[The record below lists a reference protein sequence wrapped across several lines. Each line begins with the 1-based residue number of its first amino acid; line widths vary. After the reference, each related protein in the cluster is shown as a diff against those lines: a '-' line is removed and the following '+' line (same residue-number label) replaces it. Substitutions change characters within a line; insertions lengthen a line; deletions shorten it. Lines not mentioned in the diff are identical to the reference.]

1 MSNKLPPA
9 IFIAIDKPSGIS
21 SHAVVE
27 AVRRITGQKRVGHAG
42 TLDPLARGVLVV
54 GVGRA
59 ATRQLETIVEGVK
72 DYITTIRLGLTS
84 TTDDAEGTLTAH
96 PAAAPP
102 DRGAVEAAIKTFI
115 GEIQQRPPAYSALKI
130 GGRPAYKL
138 ARRGKAPPMLPRPVM
153 VHSLDLLDYA
163 WPDIQLRAVT
173 GKGVYIR
180 ALARD
185 IGEALGTGGYMADLT
200 RRRVGSYD
208 LSKALSLEQLSTLW
222 PQIATAAGW
231 EINPPN
237 R

>member
-1 MSNKLPPA
+1 MSTILPPP
-9 IFIAIDKPSGIS
+9 IFIAIDKPPGIS

-27 AVRRITGQKRVGHAG
+27 AVRRITHQKRVGHAG

-59 ATRQLETIVEGVK
+59 ATRQLEAIVEGVK
-72 DYITTIRLGLTS
+72 EYITTIRLGLTS
-84 TTDDAEGTLTAH
+84 TTDDAEGTLTTRLVGV
-96 PAAAPP
+96 PP
-102 DRGAVEAAIKTFI
+102 DRAAVEAVLPGFI

-138 ARRGKAPPMLPRPVM
+138 ARRGKAPPMRPRPV
-153 VHSLDLLDYA
+153 VIHALELLDYV

-185 IGEALGTGGYMADLT
+185 IGDKLGTGGYMADLERT
-200 RRRVGSYD
+200 RVGDYD
-208 LSKALSLEQLSTLW
+208 LSKALSLEQLSTFW
-222 PQIATAAGW
+222 PQIATEAGW
-231 EINPPN
+231 DIRPSG